1 MAEQTYISIVKSMK
15 WSSLTIVLSATLGI
29 LLLFLSY
36 CLPTKTISANVAES
50 IGVFQ
55 NEGVYPLITGW
66 GLPPLDNFTDARMLE
81 TAIYESGKDPL
92 ENALMGYSRRVD
104 GTNPV
109 DSLILLC
116 GDNNSAEIYSV
127 SVGDYARYWQGY
139 LVPIKIGL
147 SFFNFF
153 QLREF
158 NSILMSGTVLTLAGI
173 MIKKKLARLVIPF
186 ICSFLLMSPL
196 ALFQSIQYSTATY
209 PTLAGMIILCL
220 FKKCVRVDNPTFIC
234 KTLFIIGIVVNYFD
248 LLTFPLISCGYLLVV
263 CVAICLE
270 QPVTTTRLIKI
281 ILFAAISWVVG
292 YGSMW
297 VMKWIVAALFMQDF
311 NIILTAIAQVSVR
324 SLNAPI
330 NSQSVADFSYGDVL
344 LHNMEYLVS
353 IPFIW
358 TVIGITIIG
367 SIFLIINYKKVSSNE
382 VYPYL
387 PVVLLPFIWY
397 VALGNH
403 SIMHAFFTYRILT
416 ISVFAVLTVLSSCLV
431 DLVNKKPEVKKRSYK
446 M

>member
-139 LVPIKIGL
+139 LVPR
-147 SFFNFF
+147 S
-153 QLREF
+153 R
-158 NSILMSGTVLTLAGI
+158 
-173 MIKKKLARLVIPF
+173 P
-186 ICSFLLMSPL
+186 
-196 ALFQSIQYSTATY
+196 
-209 PTLAGMIILCL
+209 
-220 FKKCVRVDNPTFIC
+220 
-234 KTLFIIGIVVNYFD
+234 D
-248 LLTFPLISCGYLLVV
+248 LWC
-263 CVAICLE
+263 
-270 QPVTTTRLIKI
+270 
-281 ILFAAISWVVG
+281 
-292 YGSMW
+292 
-297 VMKWIVAALFMQDF
+297 
-311 NIILTAIAQVSVR
+311 
-324 SLNAPI
+324 
-330 NSQSVADFSYGDVL
+330 
-344 LHNMEYLVS
+344 
-353 IPFIW
+353 
-358 TVIGITIIG
+358 
-367 SIFLIINYKKVSSNE
+367 
-382 VYPYL
+382 
-387 PVVLLPFIWY
+387 
-397 VALGNH
+397 
-403 SIMHAFFTYRILT
+403 
-416 ISVFAVLTVLSSCLV
+416 
-431 DLVNKKPEVKKRSYK
+431 KRSHGSNPGIAK
-446 M
+446 VPIAGTSRMLPLRWESVN